1 MILQSQRFGV
11 NEAGSQTDELVDRYR
26 SMIVVK
32 KDSDIESLED
42 LKGKKWLGKMQPL
55 QLDMCGHQ
63 LK

>member
-42 LKGKKWLGKMQPL
+42 LKGKK
-55 QLDMCGHQ
+55 
-63 LK
+63 

>member
-11 NEAGSQTDELVDRYR
+11 NEDGLQTDELVDRYR

-42 LKGKKWLGKMQPL
+42 LKGKKWLCKMQPL
-55 QLDMCGHQ
+55 QLDMCGYQ